1 MNNWQT
7 EANILNNQPNDI
19 IIGCGKYRS
28 EDIVNTPFHHL
39 SRMQQLEAIR
49 EMLEDGVD
57 EVDLQ
62 TELYL
67 VAHYTL
73 GAVRESFLF

>member
-1 MNNWQT
+1 MNNWQI
-7 EANILNNQPNDI
+7 EADILNNQPNGV

-28 EDIVNTPFHHL
+28 GDINNTPFHHL

-57 EVDLQ
+57 ELDLQ

-67 VAHYTL
+67 VAHHPL
-73 GAVRESFLF
+73 GTVRESFLF